1 MHFEPSEEQR
11 LIETTARQFAEQVLK
26 PAAAERDQKG
36 LFPDK
41 ELRLLGELGLLG
53 VNVPSQ
59 YGGSEA
65 GAVAYSL
72 AVSEVAAADA
82 SVSVAMAVTNM
93 VAEVICAF
101 GSEAQKTTY
110 VPRLCSGEAIAGAFA
125 LSEPQAGS
133 DAASLQTVAERVP
146 GGYRLTG
153 NKQWITSGD
162 RAGVIVVWA
171 RTDGGKADKRSQA
184 GGLSAFIVEG
194 GAQGLVAGRPEHKL
208 GLKGSTTVPLL
219 LDGCFVPES
228 ARLGNEGDGFKIA
241 MVALDGGR
249 IGIASQAVGVGRAAL
264 SAAKNYAKERKQ
276 FGQAIADFQAIG
288 NMLADAATQLDAAR
302 LLAVSGAYLK
312 EQKLPFSQK
321 AAMAKLYASDAAG
334 RICDMA
340 LQVHGGYGY
349 TQEFPVERYLRDAR
363 VQRIYEG
370 TSEIQRLV
378 IARSVLKEF
387 SDHAS

>member
-302 LLAVSGAYLK
+302 LLAVRAAYLK

-321 AAMAKLYASDAAG
+321 AAMAKLYASEAAG

-349 TQEFPVERYLRDAR
+349 TQEFPVERYLRDVR
-363 VQRIYEG
+363 VSRIYEG
-370 TSEIQRLV
+370 TSEIQRVV